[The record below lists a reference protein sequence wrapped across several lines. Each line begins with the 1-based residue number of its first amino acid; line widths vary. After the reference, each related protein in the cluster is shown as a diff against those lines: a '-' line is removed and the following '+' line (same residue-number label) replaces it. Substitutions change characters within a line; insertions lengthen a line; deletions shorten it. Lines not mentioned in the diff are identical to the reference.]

1 MYEYSEECTQC
12 AHKAVPGVRY
22 MFVPEKKQ
30 TYMYEYSE
38 ECTRCAQKVYAVGAS
53 TVVRVLVILIYQYS
67 LYTLYRLVQLC
78 SVPDVHKKVCTK
90 SVPYIP
96 GGCK

>member
-1 MYEYSEECTQC
+1 
-12 AHKAVPGVRY
+12 
-22 MFVPEKKQ
+22 
-30 TYMYEYSE
+30 MYEYSE

-96 GGCK
+96 HIRIIIVERWFIPASVLVRTGT